1 MNDVSQMK
9 RCIFCQRCDE
19 CDQRVSRRTTL
30 SVVMSDDVSLRVRMN
45 VYIATERV
53 NESYDVV
60 IAFTYPR
67 NVERSS

>member
-1 MNDVSQMK
+1 
-9 RCIFCQRCDE
+9 
-19 CDQRVSRRTTL
+19 
-30 SVVMSDDVSLRVRMN
+30 MSDDVSLRVRMN